1 VKARPRALRTMAEH
15 MRRWLL
21 AASLL
26 ALLTGTLVAVAV
38 AYDVLLG
45 QTRLHMQALAKLTA
59 AQSQAPLLFNDAAAA
74 EQVLRSIPSEE
85 GISDAALLGPSGAQV
100 AAVHEDPEP
109 WPMSALAGLMR
120 ESVSHAIV
128 VDGQPVGT
136 VVLQYGGAP
145 LARRLIEL
153 LTGLLGAVVLI
164 SIAVLVIARRLARHL
179 TAPLTDLQSVIARA
193 RAHEDLSGRAAPCEI
208 VEIDRLRA
216 DFHALL
222 DQLKGREADLKRTHA
237 VLKRLA
243 TSDRLTGLANRAMLE
258 ARLLALTGGERQVG
272 ARLGV
277 LYFDVDSFKA
287 VNDTLGHAVGD
298 ALLKAIAG
306 RLKESLPAEA
316 LPARIGGDEF
326 VVLFASLASD
336 SELDHQAAAAQGR
349 LEAPLQLGEVL
360 FHPAVSVGWT
370 AVPAEGAEAA
380 KLLELADQAMYAAK
394 ATRRDA
400 GHRTRWTRKD
410 VTTMAGNGP
419 PQQQLSQ
426 SDQLVLARL
435 AGETVSP

>member
-1 VKARPRALRTMAEH
+1 
-15 MRRWLL
+15 
-21 AASLL
+21 
-26 ALLTGTLVAVAV
+26 
-38 AYDVLLG
+38 
-45 QTRLHMQALAKLTA
+45 
-59 AQSQAPLLFNDAAAA
+59 
-74 EQVLRSIPSEE
+74 
-85 GISDAALLGPSGAQV
+85 
-100 AAVHEDPEP
+100 
-109 WPMSALAGLMR
+109 
-120 ESVSHAIV
+120 
-128 VDGQPVGT
+128 
-136 VVLQYGGAP
+136 
-145 LARRLIEL
+145 
-153 LTGLLGAVVLI
+153 
-164 SIAVLVIARRLARHL
+164 
-179 TAPLTDLQSVIARA
+179 LTDLQTVIARA

-222 DQLKGREADLKRTHA
+222 DQLKSREADLRRTHG

-258 ARLLALTGGERQVG
+258 ARLLALTGGERRVP

-287 VNDTLGHAVGD
+287 VNDALGHSVGD

-306 RLKESLPAEA
+306 RLRENLPPEA

-326 VVLFASLASD
+326 VVLFASLT
-336 SELDHQAAAAQGR
+336 SEGELEHQAVAAQER

-360 FHPAVSVGWT
+360 FHTAVSVGWT

-400 GHRTRWTRKD
+400 GRRTRWTRKE
-410 VTTMAGNGP
+410 VTTITADG

-435 AGETVSP
+435 ARETASP

>member
-1 VKARPRALRTMAEH
+1 VKARPQALRTMAEH
-15 MRRWLL
+15 MRQWLL
-21 AASLL
+21 GASLL

-45 QTRLHMQALAKLTA
+45 QTRLHMQALATLTA

-74 EQVLRSIPSEE
+74 EQVLRSIPPQE
-85 GISDAALLGPSGAQV
+85 GISDAVLLGPAGAKV
-100 AAVHEDPEP
+100 AAVHEDREP
-109 WPMSALAGLMR
+109 WPMSAFAHLMR
-120 ESVSHAIV
+120 ESVARPIV

-153 LTGLLGAVVLI
+153 FTGLLGAVVLI
-164 SIAVLVIARRLARHL
+164 SIAVFMVARRLARHL

-193 RAHEDLSGRAAPCEI
+193 RALEDLSGRAAPCEI

-222 DQLKGREADLKRTHA
+222 DQLKRREADLKRTHA

-306 RLKESLPAEA
+306 RLKEGLPAEA

-326 VVLFASLASD
+326 VVLFASLAAEG
-336 SELDHQAAAAQGR
+336 ELELEAVAAQER
-349 LEAPLQLGEVL
+349 LEAPLHLGDVL

-370 AVPAEGAEAA
+370 AVPAEGGEAA

-394 ATRRDA
+394 ATRRGA
-400 GHRTRWTRKD
+400 GHRTRWTRQD
-410 VTTMAGNGP
+410 VTNAGDGP
-419 PQQQLSQ
+419 PQQQLSD

-435 AGETVSP
+435 ARETVGP